1 MELRRVKA
9 DVMRKLR
16 QYRIPIIVVL
26 VGILL
31 MNLSS
36 FSTEKTAEPILETQ
50 PVQQRNI
57 AQELT
62 LILSQ
67 IQGVGKVQVMLT
79 VAKGEQT
86 VYQVDESISDASV
99 RTETVILS
107 TSDRSEYGLV
117 SQVLPETFR
126 GAIIVCQGADKASVK
141 LAVVDAVSKATGLGA
156 DCISVLKM
164 K

>member
-1 MELRRVKA
+1 
-9 DVMRKLR
+9 
-16 QYRIPIIVVL
+16 
-26 VGILL
+26 
-31 MNLSS
+31 MNLPS
-36 FSTEKTAEPILETQ
+36 FTAQKPVKSNVETQ
-50 PVQQRNI
+50 PTQQRNI

-62 LILSQ
+62 EILSQ

-99 RTETVILS
+99 RTETVILT
-107 TSDRSEYGLV
+107 TSDRAECGLI

-126 GAIIVCQGADKASVK
+126 GAIIVCQGGDKASVK
-141 LAVVDAVSKATGLGA
+141 LAVLDAVSKATGLDA

>member
-1 MELRRVKA
+1 MELKTVRSAAIK
-9 DVMRKLR
+9 KLR
-16 QYRIPIIVVL
+16 QYRIPILVVL

-31 MNLSS
+31 MNLPS
-36 FSTEKTAEPILETQ
+36 FTMEKTVQSTVETQ
-50 PVQQRNI
+50 PMQQRNI

-62 LILSQ
+62 AILSQ

-99 RTETVILS
+99 RTETVILT
-107 TSDRSEYGLV
+107 TSDRAEYGLI

-126 GAIIVCQGADKASVK
+126 GAIIVCQGGDKASVK
-141 LAVVDAVSKATGLGA
+141 LAVLDAVSKATGLDA

>member
-1 MELRRVKA
+1 M
-9 DVMRKLR
+9 
-16 QYRIPIIVVL
+16 
-26 VGILL
+26 
-31 MNLSS
+31 
-36 FSTEKTAEPILETQ
+36 
-50 PVQQRNI
+50 
-57 AQELT
+57 
-62 LILSQ
+62 
-67 IQGVGKVQVMLT
+67 QVMLT

-107 TSDRSEYGLV
+107 TSDRSEYGLI